1 MGPDILKVRRVPLRT
16 CIGCRQTR
24 LQKELIRICIRKSG
38 ELELDLEKSKP
49 GRGVYICP
57 RQECVDKGL
66 KKEKLEHSLKA
77 RIAPE
82 ALKLFYQKGFP
93 FVKRD

>member
-1 MGPDILKVRRVPLRT
+1 MGPDILKVRGVPLRT

-24 LQKELIRICIRKSG
+24 PQKELVRICIRKSG
-38 ELELDLEKSKP
+38 ELELDLEKNKP

-57 RQECVDKGL
+57 SRECVDKGL
-66 KKEKLEHSLKA
+66 KKDKLEHSSKA

-82 ALKLFYQKGFP
+82 SLKLFYQKGFP
-93 FVKRD
+93 FIQ

>member
-1 MGPDILKVRRVPLRT
+1 MRPDIPKVRGAPLRT

-24 LQKELIRICIRKSG
+24 PQKELVRVCIRKSG
-38 ELELDLEKSKP
+38 ELELDLEKNKQ

-57 RQECVDKGL
+57 SRECADKGL
-66 KKEKLEHSLKA
+66 KKDKLEHSLKA

-82 ALKLFYQKGFP
+82 QLRVFCQKGFP
-93 FVKRD
+93 FIH